1 MVTGMVGSDEEEDD
15 EEGEGEKKKKE
26 EEMKKK
32 KDKPKDSE
40 DDEEDPKK
48 TFAEKYVGPPG
59 TVVTIQSIPQAQFG
73 FLPMEPQPGPS
84 LCIRNTGDPNNPDVS
99 GLNTCVN
106 HHLCDI
112 YWCSV
117 SGFVVDL
124 FFCFS
129 FSACV
134 CVYIICVCVC
144 AGEGEF
150 SDAASSADVAGPAG
164 GGQQQRG
171 GGSR

>member
-1 MVTGMVGSDEEEDD
+1 MVTGMVGSDEEEED

-26 EEMKKK
+26 EEKKKK

-99 GLNTCVN
+99 GLNYYTVTCVN
-106 HHLCDI
+106 HL
-112 YWCSV
+112 
-117 SGFVVDL
+117 
-124 FFCFS
+124 
-129 FSACV
+129 
-134 CVYIICVCVC
+134 CVYIVHCTCVSGLVQL
-144 AGEGEF
+144 GF
-150 SDAASSADVAGPAG
+150 
-164 GGQQQRG
+164 
-171 GGSR
+171 